1 MPSVRLSEQEVGWGR
16 RPGTFGWG
24 SRPLYQSAAQPSAPR
39 SLSLQYQL
47 SGPALMDEE
56 HKVNLSACA
65 CSTFL
70 TLDCNYEIWASLC
83 SLQPDGISIFQLPNE
98 IRPQSN
104 GGWREGSK
112 FVMRQ
117 SHFRSKM
124 HALSRWEEQTFEWML
139 AGTSGPLF
147 LLLLNVSLKRRP
159 LLQIILHP
167 CLANT
172 RSAHRL
178 AGTGGATFLWTM

>member
-1 MPSVRLSEQEVGWGR
+1 MGWGR